1 MTARSHSRGHPIE
14 FNVEKDKWVYKGTD
28 HVVDHLDYCSI
39 CGKSPDIQVINGKK
53 FAIDCCISKI
63 VKALNDV
70 GLKTI
75 ASCCG
80 HKRQPGSIILEDG
93 REIIIV
99 PDFESARKI
108 DKLFPAIYE

>member
-14 FNVEKDKWVYKGTD
+14 FNEEKSRWVYKGTD
-28 HVVDHLDYCSI
+28 HVVDHLDYCST
-39 CGKSPDIQVINGKK
+39 CGKNPDIQVINGKK
-53 FAIDCCISKI
+53 FDVDHCISGI
-63 VKALNDV
+63 VKALNDA

-75 ASCCG
+75 VSCCG
-80 HKRQPGSIILEDG
+80 HKRKPGSIILADG

-108 DKLFPAIYE
+108 DSIFPPIN

>member
-14 FNVEKDKWVYKGTD
+14 FNEEKDRWVYKGST
-28 HVVDHLDYCSI
+28 HVVDHLHYCST
-39 CGKSPDIQVINGKK
+39 CGKSPDIQVISEKK
-53 FAIDCCISKI
+53 FDIDCCISKI

-80 HKRQPGSIILEDG
+80 HKRRPGSIILTDG
-93 REIIIV
+93 REIIV
-99 PDFESARKI
+99 APDFESARKI
-108 DKLFPAIYE
+108 DSIFPPINQ